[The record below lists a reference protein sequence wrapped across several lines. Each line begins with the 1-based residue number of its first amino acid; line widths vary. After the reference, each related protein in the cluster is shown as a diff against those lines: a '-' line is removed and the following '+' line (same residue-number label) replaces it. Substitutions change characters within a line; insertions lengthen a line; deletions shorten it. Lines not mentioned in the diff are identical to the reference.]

1 MEENWRCW
9 KRNSFSKYSR
19 NLFLKK
25 IEEEKEEYK
34 GGRIKEWDKKE
45 DKKD

>member
-1 MEENWRCW
+1 
-9 KRNSFSKYSR
+9 
-19 NLFLKK
+19 LKK